1 MIFFIKN
8 KKKTCVISKSRYNII
23 EVKEYTRVIT
33 MYIFC
38 GKTSMRQNIICHKVV
53 DELLDIN

>member
-33 MYIFC
+33 MYIFLW
-38 GKTSMRQNIICHKVV
+38 Q
-53 DELLDIN
+53 DINETKYNLSQDG